1 VNHPT
6 PADSLRIHRDAPGD
20 LRVTGGVYEQEDL
33 ERLDFEV
40 SGATEG
46 FTRNVS
52 LDLSDIDFLP
62 SLAVG
67 TLIALARRAERDGVA
82 VTLTARAGT
91 LAHRVLSVVGVPV
104 SEPAGGTGDLVG

>member
-1 VNHPT
+1 MNQ
-6 PADSLRIHRDAPGD
+6 PAPLDALHVRHAAPGD

-33 ERLDFEV
+33 ERLDLEV
-40 SGATEG
+40 TTATEG
-46 FTRNVS
+46 FTRSVT

-67 TLIALARRAERDGVA
+67 TLIALDRRAARDGVA

-104 SEPAGGTGDLVG
+104 GEPGEGAGDLVG

>member
-1 VNHPT
+1 MTNPA
-6 PADSLRIHRDAPGD
+6 PADSLRIHHTGPGD

-40 SGATEG
+40 TGATEG

-82 VTLTARAGT
+82 VTLTARAGS

-104 SEPAGGTGDLVG
+104 GEPAGGASDLVG